1 MFRFPS
7 AVESVHSDHSP
18 HQTDNGADLRKSL
31 YRRKGRI
38 GIFLFS
44 GWQSYDTTGF
54 SEGVLLDIVL
64 EIFFF
69 VLISSVSYESGS
81 RIRNLFP
88 VVHITSNSICLSFS
102 LKYLDPDP
110 QRAERVCERRFCFK
124 AKNIIYLVP
133 AHRLE
138 VEEATE
144 GHVGYIG

>member
-69 VLISSVSYESGS
+69 VLISCLIRERLAHTKPLSS
-81 RIRNLFP
+81 RTYYLQQHMFIIFP
-88 VVHITSNSICLSFS
+88 QIFRPRPST
-102 LKYLDPDP
+102 
-110 QRAERVCERRFCFK
+110 
-124 AKNIIYLVP
+124 
-133 AHRLE
+133 
-138 VEEATE
+138 
-144 GHVGYIG
+144 G